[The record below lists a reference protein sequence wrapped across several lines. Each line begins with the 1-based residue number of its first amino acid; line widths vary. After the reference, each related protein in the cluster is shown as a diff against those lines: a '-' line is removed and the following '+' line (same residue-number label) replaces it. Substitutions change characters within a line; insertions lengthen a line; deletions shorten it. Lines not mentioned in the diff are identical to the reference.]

1 MPNKQGLKN
10 VFLTNDEIAN
20 EALRLLE
27 NNLIAARFVNR
38 NLEAKF
44 GSIGDTIS
52 VKKPYRVK
60 SASGRVLVK
69 QPMVDQTVPFKID
82 RQEHVGLEFTVNDR
96 TLSLKDFSDRYLKSA
111 VVQLA
116 HKVDLS
122 IWQEA
127 ADRTFFTTG
136 TPGGKLGYEQVID
149 AAAYSRMTGHPD
161 DGSTKV
167 GLNPLDAAEFRKGL
181 AKGVNEGTAKS
192 SIERAWLSNVSGLDL
207 FETAQM
213 PTHTIGV
220 ATGTPLVNAAGQTGD
235 TLVTKGWTNSTT
247 GILKKGDVFTID
259 GVYSI
264 NPQSYQSTGILQQF
278 VVTEDADSGAS
289 TGPATLKISPAI
301 NDGTLTTTDT
311 EGNSVSLAAYQNVT
325 NAPAA
330 DAPITVLK
338 PAAGSTYR
346 QNFMLHKDAM
356 TLAVIDLNLPS
367 TAPVAVRKRHD
378 KSGLSITMTGQYN
391 ITDYMETFRLDVLWG
406 VHMMYPELARRIL
419 GAAA

>member
-1 MPNKQGLKN
+1 MPNKQGLNN

-38 NLEAKF
+38 NLEPKF

-96 TLSLKDFSDRYLKSA
+96 TLSINDFSERYLKSA

-116 HKVDLS
+116 HKVDYS
-122 IWQEA
+122 IWDKLA
-127 ADRTFFTTG
+127 NTTFFTTG
-136 TPGGKLGYEQVID
+136 TPGGKLGYDQIID

-167 GLNPLDAAEFRKGL
+167 GLNPLDAAEFRKKL
-181 AKGVNEGTAKS
+181 AGGVNEELAKS
-192 SIERAWLSNVSGLDL
+192 SIQRAWLSNVSGMDL

-213 PTHTIGV
+213 PTHQVGV
-220 ATGTPLVNAAGQTGD
+220 ATGTPLVNGGGQTGD

-247 GILKKGDVFTID
+247 GILKAGDVITIAN
-259 GVYSI
+259 VYSI
-264 NPQSYQSTGILQQF
+264 NPQTYLSTGILQQF
-278 VVTEDADSGAS
+278 VVLLDVNSGAS
-289 TGPATLKISPAI
+289 TGPASLKISPAI
-301 NDGTLTTTDT
+301 NDGTLTTTDA

-330 DAPITVLK
+330 DAPITVLGTG
-338 PAAGSTYR
+338 GSVYR
-346 QNFMLHKDAM
+346 QNFMLHKDAL

-378 KSGLSITMTGQYN
+378 KSGLSIAMTGQYN
-391 ITDYMETFRLDVLWG
+391 ITDYKETFRLDVLWG
-406 VHMMYPELARRIL
+406 VQMMYPELSRRIL
-419 GAAA
+419 GAAS

>member
-1 MPNKQGLKN
+1 MPNKQGLNN

-38 NLEAKF
+38 NLEPKF

-60 SASGRVLVK
+60 SASGRTLVK

-96 TLSLKDFSDRYLKSA
+96 TLSINEFSERYLKSA
-111 VVQLA
+111 IVQLA
-116 HKVDLS
+116 HKVDFS
-122 IWQEA
+122 IWDKLA
-127 ADRTFFTTG
+127 NTTFFTSG

-161 DGSTKV
+161 DGMTKV

-181 AKGVNEGTAKS
+181 AKSAIESSAKS
-192 SIERAWLSNVSGLDL
+192 SIERAWLSNVSGMDL
-207 FETAQM
+207 FETSNM
-213 PTHTIGV
+213 PTHTVGV
-220 ATGTPLVNAAGQTGD
+220 ATGTPLVNGAGQTGAS
-235 TLVTKGWTNSTT
+235 LVTDGWTNSTT
-247 GILKKGDVFTID
+247 GILKAGDVFTIAN
-259 GVYSI
+259 VYSI
-264 NPQSYQSTGILQQF
+264 NPQTYQSTGILQQF
-278 VVTEDADSGAS
+278 VVLSDANSGAS
-289 TGPATLKISPAI
+289 TGPATLSISPAI
-301 NDGTLTTTDT
+301 NDGSLTTTDA
-311 EGNSVSLAAYQNVT
+311 EGNTVSLAAYQNVT
-325 NAPAA
+325 AAPADNA
-330 DAPITVLK
+330 AITVVGTGG
-338 PAAGSTYR
+338 ATYR

-378 KSGLSITMTGQYN
+378 KSGLSIAMTGQYN
-391 ITDYMETFRLDVLWG
+391 ITDYKETFRLDVLWG
-406 VHMMYPELARRIL
+406 VQMMYPELARRIF
-419 GAAA
+419 GAAS